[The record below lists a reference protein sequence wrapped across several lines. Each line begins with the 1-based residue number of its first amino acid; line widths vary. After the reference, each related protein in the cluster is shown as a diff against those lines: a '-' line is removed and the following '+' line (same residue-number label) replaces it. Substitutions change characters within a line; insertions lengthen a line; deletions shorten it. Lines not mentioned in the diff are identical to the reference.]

1 MARKIPGKIPDEL
14 SIEIEEAQVAL
25 RDSLERAHELVC
37 EAKATLR
44 RPKPEASTPPIPTGP
59 KPE

>member
-1 MARKIPGKIPDEL
+1 MARKISDGT

-44 RPKPEASTPPIPTGP
+44 RPKPETSTPPLPTGNR
-59 KPE
+59 PE